1 MRIATWNMERL
12 KHIAPMDE
20 ICALLDKARADILV
34 LTEIDTRICPK
45 SKILSV
51 P

>member
-1 MRIATWNMERL
+1 MRIATWNIERL
-12 KHIAPMDE
+12 KHIAQMDE
-20 ICALLDKARADILV
+20 ICALLDKAKADILV
-34 LTEIDTRICPK
+34 LTETDTRICPK